1 MSDNQEEIEHWLAQL
16 AADTAGATVTDE
28 GGKTESTQGGH
39 AQWSTIYRNLNRLRV
54 LPVSQFDCVIP
65 PR

>member
-1 MSDNQEEIEHWLAQL
+1 MSNNQEDIELWLSQL
-16 AADTAGATVTDE
+16 VADTAGAAVTNDSK
-28 GGKTESTQGGH
+28 KTEGTQEGH